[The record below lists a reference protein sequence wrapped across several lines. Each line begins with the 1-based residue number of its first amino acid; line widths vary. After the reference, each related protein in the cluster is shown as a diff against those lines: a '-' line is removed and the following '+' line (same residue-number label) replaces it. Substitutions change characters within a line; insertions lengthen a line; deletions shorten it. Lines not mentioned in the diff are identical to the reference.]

1 MPTITVDVELEDFD
15 DSDILEECRSRGL
28 NVLPTAAADAP
39 AAQSGTRSASRK
51 ALRVVL
57 ATVARSAQSSPTA
70 SSYTA
75 RAAQMRG
82 LVITRPS
89 GTS

>member
-39 AAQSGTRSASRK
+39 AAD
-51 ALRVVL
+51 LVVERAYL
-57 ATVARSAQSSPTA
+57 A
-70 SSYTA
+70 A
-75 RAAQMRG
+75 RAMTDLPRELKDLFWIVHGRA
-82 LVITRPS
+82 IA
-89 GTS
+89 